1 MKKVYVLLLVA
12 LCLIATSCGNKK
24 KNAEQVSQPKEQM
37 EQPKCHHME
46 MPEAKQIHD
55 IFDSWETKTDA
66 EKSAAIAE
74 AKKIAD
80 DFIAKKDEMKPEC
93 DKEGKPECKH
103 EEKPECKHEGKPEG
117 KPELTEEQIEAM
129 KAEMAAKKAEFDQ
142 KWADFSTL
150 TLDEQKALI
159 ESLFQCKG
167 HCCKG
172 GEEKGG
178 ECCKGGEKKGGECCK
193 GGEKPVEKK

>member
-55 IFDSWETKTDA
+55 IFESWETKTDA

-74 AKKIAD
+74 AKMIAD

>member
-24 KNAEQVSQPKEQM
+24 KNAEQVSQPTEQM

-55 IFDSWETKTDA
+55 IFESWEAKTDA

-80 DFIAKKDEMKPEC
+80 DFIAKKDEMKQEC
-93 DKEGKPECKH
+93 KPEGKPECKP
-103 EEKPECKHEGKPEG
+103 EDKPECKHEGKPEG
-117 KPELTEEQIEAM
+117 KPELTEEQIAAM
-129 KAEMAAKKAEFDQ
+129 KAEMEAKKAEFDQ

-172 GEEKGG
+172 GEHKEG

-193 GGEKPVEKK
+193 GGEKPAEKK

>member
-55 IFDSWETKTDA
+55 IFESWATKTDA
-66 EKSAAIAE
+66 EKSTAIAE

-193 GGEKPVEKK
+193 GGEKPAEKK

>member
-55 IFDSWETKTDA
+55 IFESWETKTDA

-93 DKEGKPECKH
+93 KPEGKPECKH
-103 EEKPECKHEGKPEG
+103 EG

-129 KAEMAAKKAEFDQ
+129 KAEMEAKKAEFDK

-178 ECCKGGEKKGGECCK
+178 ECCKGGEK
-193 GGEKPVEKK
+193 PVEKK

>member
-24 KNAEQVSQPKEQM
+24 KNAEPVSQPTEQM

-178 ECCKGGEKKGGECCK
+178 EFCKGGEKKGGECCK

>member
-46 MPEAKQIHD
+46 MLEAKQIHD
-55 IFDSWETKTDA
+55 IFESWATKTDA

-93 DKEGKPECKH
+93 DKEGKPEC
-103 EEKPECKHEGKPEG
+103 
-117 KPELTEEQIEAM
+117 
-129 KAEMAAKKAEFDQ
+129 
-142 KWADFSTL
+142 
-150 TLDEQKALI
+150 
-159 ESLFQCKG
+159 
-167 HCCKG
+167 
-172 GEEKGG
+172 
-178 ECCKGGEKKGGECCK
+178 
-193 GGEKPVEKK
+193 